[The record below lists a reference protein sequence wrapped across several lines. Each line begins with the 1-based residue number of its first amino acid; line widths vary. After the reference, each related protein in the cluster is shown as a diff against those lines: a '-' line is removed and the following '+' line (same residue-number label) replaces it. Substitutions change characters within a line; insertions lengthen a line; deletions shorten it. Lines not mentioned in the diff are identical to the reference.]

1 MTVQVEVEF
10 DLHLFYFL
18 RKEAGIMPEQSV
30 HRREEIDPDQ
40 QVTITIKQKGD
51 YYENYRHDRTGKIQ
65 CRN

>member
-1 MTVQVEVEF
+1 MQVEVKF

-18 RKEAGIMPEQSV
+18 RKEACIMPEQSV

-51 YYENYRHDRTGKIQ
+51 YYENYRRDRTGKIQ